1 MTSGL
6 EPGYVLDGRYQLEE
20 RAGEQGRATLW
31 RGTDTILARPVAC
44 LTLPSAAEETPRVLT
59 AARRASRVAD
69 SRVVQV
75 FDTATLDG
83 LTYVVTEWI
92 TGRTL
97 TDLLLESGPLD
108 PERAGAL
115 VAEAAEA
122 LAAAHQVGVSHL
134 QLHPDNLVWTSAGG
148 VKVTGVAIE
157 AALDGTTSDDPERAD
172 AQGLGALLY
181 AALTSRWPYGP
192 YRGLPGAPNGNAA
205 GAHRFSPRQVRAGLP
220 PELDATTERAL
231 GQRERRGQPPLRT
244 PADIADALSVY
255 PEPAPLDLL
264 FGRENPPP
272 PARDADTDPLVPVVP
287 DRRSPRR
294 RAERPRRS
302 RALVAVP
309 AGVLAIALLGIGG
322 WQLGMSGLTVAPPP
336 QNSTSSSA
344 EASPTPSDNTTPA
357 GKQQFA
363 VVDAQSFDPLGDGSE
378 HPEDVSLAYDGTKR
392 TVWFTDTYTTTDLGN
407 LKPGVGLLFDL
418 GSPRKVGSVDLELA
432 GSGTD
437 LEVRT
442 ADSSGSSVDDYT
454 TVAKANGTGGQVNI
468 QPEGAGKARYWLIW
482 ITKLPQS
489 GDGYRAGV
497 ADVTF
502 KPAG

>member
-1 MTSGL
+1 M
-6 EPGYVLDGRYQLEE
+6 LDGRYQLEE

-44 LTLPSAAEETPRVLT
+44 LTLPSSAEETPRVLT

-97 TDLLLESGPLD
+97 TDLIGESGPLD

-115 VAEAAEA
+115 VAEASEA
-122 LAAAHQVGVSHL
+122 LSAAHEVGVSHL
-134 QLHPDNLVWTSAGG
+134 HLHPDNLVWTSAGG

-157 AALDGTTSDDPERAD
+157 AALDGTTSDDPERTD
-172 AQGLGALLY
+172 AEGLGALLY
-181 AALTSRWPYGP
+181 AALTGRWPYGP
-192 YRGLPGAPNGNAA
+192 YRGLQGAPRGNTAA
-205 GAHRFSPRQVRAGLP
+205 AHRFSPRQVRAGLP

-244 PADIADALSVY
+244 PADVAAALSAY

-264 FGRENPPP
+264 FGPETPSPPT
-272 PARDADTDPLVPVVP
+272 RDADTDPLVPVVP
-287 DRRSPRR
+287 ERRPPHR
-294 RAERPRRS
+294 RAEHPRRS
-302 RALVAVP
+302 RALIAVP
-309 AGVLAIALLGIGG
+309 VGILVIGLLGIGG
-322 WQLGMSGLTVAPPP
+322 WRLGMSGLTVAHSP
-336 QNSTSSSA
+336 QTTPSSSSA
-344 EASPTPSDNTTPA
+344 AASPTPSDNTKPA
-357 GKQQFA
+357 GKRQFA
-363 VVDAQSFDPLGDGSE
+363 VVEAKSFDPLGDGSE

-392 TVWFTDTYTTTDLGN
+392 TVWYSDTYTTAELGN

-418 GSPRKVGSVDLELA
+418 GSPRKVGSIDVQLD

-437 LEVRT
+437 LQVRS
-442 ADSSGSSVDDYT
+442 ADSDGSSLDDYT
-454 TVAKANGTGGQVNI
+454 KVGKADDVSGRVNVH
-468 QPEGAGKARYWLIW
+468 PDGAGKARYWLVW

-502 KPAG
+502 KPAK